1 MSRENGGMIPHLLVV
16 CLGNI
21 CRSPAGA
28 AALREAAAA
37 AGVDIVVESAGTGA
51 WHVGDPPNIE
61 MRLAGDRAGLVVD
74 GRGRQVKTAADLA
87 EYDLILAMDRSNL
100 RDLRRVAPALA
111 DRMHLYR
118 SFDPDAESAEMPDP
132 YGLSDSE
139 FDLTVRRARSGARA
153 IVAAIASDLL
163 P

>member
-1 MSRENGGMIPHLLVV
+1 
-16 CLGNI
+16 
-21 CRSPAGA
+21 
-28 AALREAAAA
+28 
-37 AGVDIVVESAGTGA
+37 
-51 WHVGDPPNIE
+51 
-61 MRLAGDRAGLVVD
+61 
-74 GRGRQVKTAADLA
+74 
-87 EYDLILAMDRSNL
+87 MDRSNL

>member
-1 MSRENGGMIPHLLVV
+1 MSGEKDGIPHLLIV

-21 CRSPAGA
+21 CRSPAGEA
-28 AALREAAAA
+28 AVREAAEA
-37 AGVDIVVESAGTGA
+37 AGVDVVVESAGTGH
-51 WHVGDPPNIE
+51 WHVGDPPNIQ
-61 MRLAGDRAGLVVD
+61 MRRAGDRAGLVVD
-74 GRGRQVKTAADLA
+74 GRGRQVTTAADLA
-87 EYDLILAMDRSNL
+87 GYDLILAMDRSNL
-100 RDLRRVAPALA
+100 RDLRRVAPELA

-153 IVAAIASDLL
+153 IVAAIASHLL

>member
-1 MSRENGGMIPHLLVV
+1 M
-16 CLGNI
+16 
-21 CRSPAGA
+21 
-28 AALREAAAA
+28 REAAAK
-37 AGVDIVVESAGTGA
+37 AGVDVVVESAGTGP
-51 WHVGDPPNIE
+51 WHVGDPPNIQ
-61 MRLAGDRAGLVVD
+61 MQKAGERAGLVVD
-74 GRGRQVKTAADLA
+74 GRGRQVTSAADLQG
-87 EYDLILAMDRSNL
+87 YDLILAMDRSNL
-100 RDLRRVAPALA
+100 RDLRKVAPELA

-153 IVAAIASDLL
+153 IVAAIASHLL

>member
-1 MSRENGGMIPHLLVV
+1 
-16 CLGNI
+16 
-21 CRSPAGA
+21 
-28 AALREAAAA
+28 
-37 AGVDIVVESAGTGA
+37 
-51 WHVGDPPNIE
+51 